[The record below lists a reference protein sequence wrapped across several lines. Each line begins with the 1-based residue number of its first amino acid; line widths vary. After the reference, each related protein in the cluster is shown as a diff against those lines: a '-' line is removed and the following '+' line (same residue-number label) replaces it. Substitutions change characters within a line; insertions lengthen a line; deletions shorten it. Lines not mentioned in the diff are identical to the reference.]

1 MVVVTHAT
9 LYVRQRPVC
18 GSAMLGQGLPRKSPA
33 KVECCPVSRYV
44 AAPAVYG
51 GLKVKNIELC
61 GRQSRL
67 CVPSRRCGG
76 LSRHIAPCAVSG
88 QQSYNVV
95 VTGGT
100 KGAGKAI
107 AKEFLSLGDTVVI
120 CSRDAARVKDTVE
133 ELSEMGKVFGLATDV
148 TKAADVAKLA
158 DFASKEMGQIDIWV
172 NNAGTNA
179 YTFRPILEQD
189 NDNIE
194 EVVKT
199 NMLGVMYCSKE
210 AIRVM
215 RGQNTGGHV
224 FNMDGA
230 GADGGAT
237 PRFAAYG
244 ATKRSLDQFNKS
256 LRAELGLLGIKNVGV
271 HAISPGMVTT
281 ELLMAGADNQVSK
294 FFINCLAETPET
306 VAKFLVPRMRSV
318 PSQSSQLPIPNSFL
332 GKYIRFLT
340 PIKAYS
346 QIALRLASGKRKNR
360 FVQED

>member
-1 MVVVTHAT
+1 MVVISYAS
-9 LYVRQRPVC
+9 LYARQSPVC
-18 GSAMLGQGLPRKSPA
+18 GSGIPGQELQRKSPA
-33 KVECCPVSRYV
+33 KIEWCPVSRYM
-44 AAPAVYG
+44 AVG
-51 GLKVKNIELC
+51 GTLKVQKGKLC
-61 GRQSRL
+61 GLRSSL
-67 CVPSRRCGG
+67 FVPNRRGCG
-76 LSRHIAPCAVSG
+76 LSRKIAPSAASG
-88 QQSYNVV
+88 QKSYNVV

-100 KGAGKAI
+100 KGTGKAI
-107 AKEFLSLGDTVVI
+107 AKEFLSLGDTVVL
-120 CSRDAARVKDTVE
+120 CSRDAARVKETVE
-133 ELSEMGKVFGLATDV
+133 ELSELGKVFGLATDV

-158 DFASKEMGQIDIWV
+158 DFAAEKMGQIDIWV

-179 YTFRPILEQD
+179 YTFRPILEQE
-189 NDNIE
+189 NENIE
-194 EVVKT
+194 EVVMT

-210 AIRVM
+210 AIRIM

-281 ELLMAGADNQVSK
+281 ELLMAGADNKVSK
-294 FFINCLAETPET
+294 FFINCLAEKPET
-306 VAKFLVPRMRSV
+306 VAEFLVPRMRKV
-318 PSQSSQLPIPNSFL
+318 PSQSAQLPIPNSFL
-332 GKYIRFLT
+332 GNYIRFLT
-340 PIKAYS
+340 PIKAYC
-346 QIALRLASGKRKNR
+346 QIALRLATGRRKNR

>member
-1 MVVVTHAT
+1 MVVTTHSPA
-9 LYVRQRPVC
+9 YARQSPVC
-18 GSAMLGQGLPRKSPA
+18 GSGQGMLGKSPSKIEWSPISIYTA
-33 KVECCPVSRYV
+33 IGGPLVVSK
-44 AAPAVYG
+44 G
-51 GLKVKNIELC
+51 KLC
-61 GRQSRL
+61 GRRSHSSML
-67 CVPSRRCGG
+67 KGKGAGG
-76 LSRHIAPCAVSG
+76 LSRQIASCAAVSG
-88 QQSYNVV
+88 KKNYNVV

-100 KGAGKAI
+100 KGTGKAI
-107 AKEFLSLGDTVVI
+107 AKEFLALGDTVVV
-120 CSRDAARVKDTVE
+120 CSRDAARVKETVD
-133 ELSEMGKVFGLATDV
+133 ELSELGNIFGLATDV

-158 DFASKEMGQIDIWV
+158 DYAAKEMGQIDIWV

-179 YTFRPILEQD
+179 YTFRPILEQE

-194 EVVKT
+194 EVVMT

-210 AIRVM
+210 AIRIM

-256 LRAELGLLGIKNVGV
+256 LRAELSLLGIKNVGV
-271 HAISPGMVTT
+271 HATSPGMVTT
-281 ELLMAGADNQVSK
+281 ELLMAGADNRVSK

-306 VAKFLVPRMRSV
+306 VAEFLVPRMRSV
-318 PSQSSQLPIPNSFL
+318 PGQSAQLPIPNSFY
-332 GKYIRFLT
+332 GNYIRFLT
-340 PIKAYS
+340 PFKAYS
-346 QIALRLASGKRKNR
+346 QIALRIITGRRKNR